1 MAGHHCYPVSQQYQ
15 WGPIAHTGETK
26 FPLRRLP
33 QKLVVCKNWLLSS
46 QKQEPV
52 PPLGICP
59 PRRGEKKRAARNSLP
74 LPTAAVHGWT
84 GRGRQEFIFKGFVK
98 QRRFELWFLS
108 CLLSSKKAYWC
119 VWLWWTVWIA
129 VCLASHYMH
138 CFTVSIS
145 YPLFIAFSVLSFF
158 VSSVSCFLPPLQ
170 QASYAASSFSSVPY
184 CVQQTKVPFT
194 PEDTGATQG
203 LTMSVSNS
211 FLNRH
216 SSFPVHSVS
225 CSPHFNTCAYLC
237 RWKACVQILCLCSRL
252 QVKVKVLLGA
262 FELM

>member
-1 MAGHHCYPVSQQYQ
+1 MK
-15 WGPIAHTGETK
+15 AHRPPWRVLSFQSADCLK
-26 FPLRRLP
+26 K
-33 QKLVVCKNWLLSS
+33 KLVVCKGWLLNS
-46 QKQEPV
+46 QKGEPR
-52 PPLGICP
+52 PCWA
-59 PRRGEKKRAARNSLP
+59 AARAHTSSFGHLSPVLRGKKGGAEQPACLP
-74 LPTAAVHGWT
+74 AAVHGWT
-84 GRGRQEFIFKGFVK
+84 GRGRWAFIFRGFVK

-108 CLLSSKKAYWC
+108 CLLSSRRVYQC
-119 VWLWWTVWIA
+119 VWRWWTVWIA

-158 VSSVSCFLPPLQ
+158 VSSVSRFLPRLQ
-170 QASYAASSFSSVPY
+170 QASYAASSFPSVSY

-225 CSPHFNTCAYLC
+225 RFLHFCNVCVFVPVMKCSCAN
-237 RWKACVQILCLCSRL
+237 LCLCS
-252 QVKVKVLLGA
+252 G
-262 FELM
+262 